1 MLTWCVQWLYNIIN
15 IPKCIFK
22 MIEILPAA
30 RMLLRRTLLR
40 EHLHWR
46 HLQGRHVADVWRHLT
61 MKSTI
66 SVFKQVVS
74 IWNGHAILQ
83 RSPLTGGLKDF
94 LKVLLTW
101 KPISGRE
108 INHFKYGLNNRLI
121 NIVKPCQTPLTCLD
135 EGGGRGPA
143 QDEREQLH
151 LHRVRPD
158 PQAAPA
164 STLAHLSW
172 LYNAAVVNINVIS
185 GVSGHSLTIYTSE
198 TPLNVKLKVWFA
210 LLSFTFFQ

>member
-1 MLTWCVQWLYNIIN
+1 MSFFLRQIFSIVWGKYLMHSNNYFFRIPQNMLTWCVQWLYNIIN

-66 SVFKQVVS
+66 SVLTSLYLK
-74 IWNGHAILQ
+74 WARLLKK
-83 RSPLTGGLKDF
+83 SPLTGGLKDF
-94 LKVLLTW
+94 CLPTHCPSVRVLLTK

-108 INHFKYGLNNRLI
+108 INNFNNRFI
-121 NIVKPCQTPLTCLD
+121 K
-135 EGGGRGPA
+135 
-143 QDEREQLH
+143 
-151 LHRVRPD
+151 
-158 PQAAPA
+158 
-164 STLAHLSW
+164 S
-172 LYNAAVVNINVIS
+172 
-185 GVSGHSLTIYTSE
+185 
-198 TPLNVKLKVWFA
+198 
-210 LLSFTFFQ
+210 